1 MRRLD
6 EIERP
11 VAGSFGF
18 NTRANLLP
26 KRMKILE
33 ANDDSGCAVGAT
45 ARLHQPTDEPLQVSE
60 EERAAIRAE
69 LDKIRLM
76 LEPLFPGVYGCT
88 PGALRVQRQAA
99 DLIEAGLEEIAKQWA
114 SAVEQINRVECNEV
128 AVAELDDLELSLR
141 NALCRFIAHLR
152 DPQDIETYVYL
163 RKHCQKG
170 ILSRASPAGFN
181 AVHIALKRVIL
192 HHIYARAPSRVQ
204 RKLID
209 AVVGAI
215 DERRLMVAHFYIES
229 RERALRAS
237 EEKYRRAIDLA
248 PDPILNVHPESGV
261 ILGLNSAAERLRKRM
276 IDRDIFGK
284 PIWTLVSPSVASGA
298 MRHLEAVKSRGSDQL
313 YDLPI
318 AGHYFDVNSALIC
331 YGEDQFIQMTLRDVT
346 QRREMLDE
354 LLKFE
359 RLAAAGTF
367 AAGVAHE
374 VNNPLASIFSLV
386 QSLLSSEQDP
396 NRRMTLHTIL
406 SQITRISGTL
416 KDLVNFA
423 RPSMTQRKTID
434 LNALVNES
442 LRLISYSKRFQGLR
456 IEAELA
462 PDLKPVFADDK
473 EVQQVL
479 LNLLFNA
486 ADAGLNE
493 GGVIRVVT
501 RNEPGEVTAE
511 RASRVRLQVIDN
523 GIGIPREHLR
533 RIFDPFFT
541 TKPAGSGMGLGLS
554 VCQRIVLSNRGTIQ
568 VDSELGKGTTVT
580 VTLPAYEAGAAEQ
593 LSGAQ

>member
-1 MRRLD
+1 
-6 EIERP
+6 
-11 VAGSFGF
+11 
-18 NTRANLLP
+18 
-26 KRMKILE
+26 
-33 ANDDSGCAVGAT
+33 
-45 ARLHQPTDEPLQVSE
+45 
-60 EERAAIRAE
+60 
-69 LDKIRLM
+69 
-76 LEPLFPGVYGCT
+76 
-88 PGALRVQRQAA
+88 
-99 DLIEAGLEEIAKQWA
+99 
-114 SAVEQINRVECNEV
+114 
-128 AVAELDDLELSLR
+128 
-141 NALCRFIAHLR
+141 
-152 DPQDIETYVYL
+152 
-163 RKHCQKG
+163 
-170 ILSRASPAGFN
+170 
-181 AVHIALKRVIL
+181 
-192 HHIYARAPSRVQ
+192 
-204 RKLID
+204 
-209 AVVGAI
+209 
-215 DERRLMVAHFYIES
+215 
-229 RERALRAS
+229 
-237 EEKYRRAIDLA
+237 
-248 PDPILNVHPESGV
+248 
-261 ILGLNSAAERLRKRM
+261 
-276 IDRDIFGK
+276 
-284 PIWTLVSPSVASGA
+284 
-298 MRHLEAVKSRGSDQL
+298 
-313 YDLPI
+313 
-318 AGHYFDVNSALIC
+318 
-331 YGEDQFIQMTLRDVT
+331 
-346 QRREMLDE
+346 MLDE